1 MHHHRASGAQVHLLV
16 VPSLAVVGGQLGLGG
31 IPAEADAA
39 GVATVLAVAGLGGVV
54 GRVALVQVAGD
65 ARLHAGIAMLGGDGV
80 GVDAV
85 RAAAAAQGNAD
96 GGGELGIRLA
106 ERTGLLV
113 ARHRQ
118 AVGGVLE
125 AAAVTELQAAAA
137 ARAVPVGGFAD
148 GEVDRAAAEQGLVHR
163 QVDAALLPA
172 EAHAV
177 EVVLVRHAFD
187 VLAEGAVALGGV
199 AVADHGEAGF
209 RGVDGLGIEDA
220 VALALLLAL
229 PPGVGLAIGDVGR
242 EATIGRVEAEA
253 GVGRGIF
260 VGREQAAIT
269 GDVVGHAVDGRA
281 LHQFGRGLVVVVV
294 FAGGDAVA
302 QAALA
307 GHHRQV
313 GVGLPEGP
321 LAAVRLDDLHLQ
333 VAVGTAGV
341 DVGDLEGARRHAGG
355 VDDEAVLAHFHCGV
369 GFGDAAH
376 YRCIADFVVG
386 QHADVGLQLRTAH
399 THAVEDV
406 ALGVGVQLAH
416 RQRALEAAD
425 VPFDVGA
432 VAGELVA
439 LAGAAAQGRVVAQAP
454 AEQVE
459 AVAQTDVAVVA
470 GLPVVGIAAD
480 VGLVVGEQRG
490 DAIVPQ

>member
-1 MHHHRASGAQVHLLV
+1 M
-16 VPSLAVVGGQLGLGG
+16 
-31 IPAEADAA
+31 
-39 GVATVLAVAGLGGVV
+39 
-54 GRVALVQVAGD
+54 
-65 ARLHAGIAMLGGDGV
+65 
-80 GVDAV
+80 
-85 RAAAAAQGNAD
+85 
-96 GGGELGIRLA
+96 
-106 ERTGLLV
+106 
-113 ARHRQ
+113 
-118 AVGGVLE
+118 
-125 AAAVTELQAAAA
+125 
-137 ARAVPVGGFAD
+137 
-148 GEVDRAAAEQGLVHR
+148 
-163 QVDAALLPA
+163 
-172 EAHAV
+172 
-177 EVVLVRHAFD
+177 
-187 VLAEGAVALGGV
+187 
-199 AVADHGEAGF
+199 
-209 RGVDGLGIEDA
+209 
-220 VALALLLAL
+220 
-229 PPGVGLAIGDVGR
+229 
-242 EATIGRVEAEA
+242 
-253 GVGRGIF
+253 
-260 VGREQAAIT
+260 
-269 GDVVGHAVDGRA
+269 
-281 LHQFGRGLVVVVV
+281 V